1 VRSSRWLIFA
11 PVAILALFA
20 PSANA
25 EPIAG
30 LQATYYAIDTVPPT
44 RSDNIYTVCGSEVEN
59 NINRS
64 YDGEPYLDCT
74 NDLFMV
80 HMTGFIEIP
89 QHDTIEFWLASDD
102 GGIIDIN
109 GNEWGDWWDQGCTWM
124 ESGQID
130 ISAGSQPLDLWMY
143 ENGGSSCLLLAWNI
157 DGLGFE
163 IVPDEAFTT
172 NGIPADTTVPDTT
185 VPDTTTTV
193 QETTTTWTTTTS
205 STTTTTSTTTTAPST
220 TVPVTNPSTTT
231 TPQTTSTYPPEPT
244 MPDPPATVPPPQI
257 VIPTIPETMPPP
269 PEIET
274 NPFPQP
280 SPDVVPDPILETV
293 DTIPLPPDTIVLPPE
308 IESFPP
314 DTLELPPEIVDTLPE
329 LVVTYPTIGPPDTL
343 PFVEDPPDTMPLP
356 LDMPSDA
363 PETLDTLPT
372 ELIAELPPELVEALL
387 DAGNTDIPL
396 TEEQFD
402 TVVDTIADLAPE
414 EAVALITQILAT
426 AVTPDQAEALATN
439 PEVLAVITEEQATEI
454 FETIEVAALD
464 ETQIAEL
471 TAAIQ
476 NAPLA
481 VQKAFEQTI
490 DIFGGFDDYVPTGS
504 NIPVGERRTLIAI
517 AAGTTLTAA
526 GSKIKR
532 K

>member
-1 VRSSRWLIFA
+1 MRSQHFSANRWLIFA

-20 PSANA
+20 PTANA
-25 EPIAG
+25 EPVAG
-30 LQATYYAIDTVPPT
+30 LNTTYYTIDEIPPT
-44 RSDNIYTVCGSEVEN
+44 RSDDIYTECGSEVEN

-89 QHDTIEFWLASDD
+89 EHETIEFWLASDD
-102 GGIIDIN
+102 GGTIKIGLD
-109 GNEWGDWWDQGCTWM
+109 EWGNWGDQGCSAY

-143 ENGGSSCLLLAWNI
+143 ENGGGTCVMLAWNI
-157 DGLGFE
+157 DNIGWA

-172 NGIPADTTVPDTT
+172 
-185 VPDTTTTV
+185 
-193 QETTTTWTTTTS
+193 ETSWD
-205 STTTTTSTTTTAPST
+205 TTTTSTTTTTTTSTIAPST
-220 TVPVTNPSTTT
+220 TVPVVNVSTTT
-231 TPQTTSTYPPEPT
+231 TPQTTSIPIPEPT
-244 MPDPPATVPPPQI
+244 MPEPPTTVPLPQI
-257 VIPTIPETMPPP
+257 EMPAIPEIPDLP

-274 NPFPQP
+274 F
-280 SPDVVPDPILETV
+280 
-293 DTIPLPPDTIVLPPE
+293 PPE
-308 IESFPP
+308 
-314 DTLELPPEIVDTLPE
+314 TLELPPEIVDT
-329 LVVTYPTIGPPDTL
+329 YPTVYPPDTL
-343 PFVEDPPDTMPLP
+343 PFVGELPDPPDTMPLP
-356 LDMPSDA
+356 PDTLPDA
-363 PETLDTLPT
+363 PETLDTLPI
-372 ELIAELPPELVEALL
+372 EVIAELPPELVEALL
-387 DAGNTDIPL
+387 DAGDTSIPL
-396 TEEQFD
+396 TEEEF
-402 TVVDTIADLAPE
+402 TAVVDTIADLAPE

-426 AVTPDQAEALATN
+426 AVTADQAEALATN
-439 PEVLAVITEEQATEI
+439 PDVLAVITEEQATEI
-454 FETIEVAALD
+454 FETIEVAQLD

-476 NAPLA
+476 SAPLK
-481 VQKAFEQTI
+481 VQEAFEQTI

-526 GSKIKR
+526 GSKIRR

>member
-1 VRSSRWLIFA
+1 MGRSNRWLIFA

-30 LQATYYAIDTVPPT
+30 LQTTYYTIDSVPPT

-74 NDLFMV
+74 GDLFMV

-89 QHDTIEFWLASDD
+89 VHDTIEFWLATDD
-102 GGIIDIN
+102 GGNINID
-109 GNEWGDWWDQGCTWM
+109 GNEWGYWNDQGCSAT

-130 ISAGSQPLDLWMY
+130 ISAGSQPLDLYMY
-143 ENGGSSCLLLAWNI
+143 ENGGGTCVMLAWNI
-157 DGLGFE
+157 DNTGWV

-172 NGIPADTTVPDTT
+172 ETSW
-185 VPDTTTTV
+185 
-193 QETTTTWTTTTS
+193 ETTTT
-205 STTTTTSTTTTAPST
+205 STTTTTTTTTTAPST

-231 TPQTTSTYPPEPT
+231 TLQTTTTSNPPTTETTTTTTTTTEPPIPTTTLPQVPNGTSTT
-244 MPDPPATVPPPQI
+244 SSTSTT
-257 VIPTIPETMPPP
+257 TIPETVDTVA
-269 PEIET
+269 PEET
-274 NPFPQP
+274 
-280 SPDVVPDPILETV
+280 VPEASTTTTTEATTTTVPETTTIPEVV
-293 DTIPLPPDTIVLPPE
+293 DTIPPVVDTIPDTTV
-308 IESFPP
+308 P
-314 DTLELPPEIVDTLPE
+314 DTTVADTT
-329 LVVTYPTIGPPDTL
+329 VPDTL
-343 PFVEDPPDTMPLP
+343 PDE
-356 LDMPSDA
+356 
-363 PETLDTLPT
+363 PETPVT
-372 ELIAELPPELVEALL
+372 LPPEVIEELPAEVVEALL
-387 DAGNTDIPL
+387 EAIDNGEPL

-426 AVTPDQAEALATN
+426 TVTPDQAEELASN
-439 PEVLAVITEEQATEI
+439 PDVLAVITEEQATEI
-454 FETIEVAALD
+454 FETIDVTELD
-464 ETQIAEL
+464 NTQIAEL
-471 TAAIQ
+471 TEAIQ
-476 NAPLA
+476 GAPLA
-481 VQKAFEQTI
+481 VQEAFENTI

-517 AAGTTLTAA
+517 AAGATLTAA
-526 GSKIKR
+526 SSKIKG

>member
-1 VRSSRWLIFA
+1 
-11 PVAILALFA
+11 
-20 PSANA
+20 
-25 EPIAG
+25 
-30 LQATYYAIDTVPPT
+30 
-44 RSDNIYTVCGSEVEN
+44 VEN

-89 QHDTIEFWLASDD
+89 EHDTIEFWLASDD
-102 GGIIDIN
+102 GGIINID
-109 GNEWGDWWDQGCTWM
+109 GNEWGNWGDQGCSAY

-143 ENGGSSCLLLAWNI
+143 ENGGGTCVMLAWNI
-157 DGLGFE
+157 DNTGWS

-172 NGIPADTTVPDTT
+172 NGIPTTTT
-185 VPDTTTTV
+185 IQETTTSWDTTTT
-193 QETTTTWTTTTS
+193 
-205 STTTTTSTTTTAPST
+205 STTTTTTTTTTAPST
-220 TVPVTNPSTTT
+220 TVPVANVS
-231 TPQTTSTYPPEPT
+231 TTSTPQITSTPQPEPT
-244 MPDPPATVPPPQI
+244 MPEPPATVPLPQI
-257 VIPTIPETMPPP
+257 EPPAMSEIPPLVL

-274 NPFPQP
+274 YPP
-280 SPDVVPDPILETV
+280 ETLN
-293 DTIPLPPDTIVLPPE
+293 LPPDT
-308 IESFPP
+308 
-314 DTLELPPEIVDTLPE
+314 
-329 LVVTYPTIGPPDTL
+329 YPTIYPPDTL
-343 PFVEDPPDTMPLP
+343 PFVEDLFELPDTMTEPPDTMPLP
-356 LDMPSDA
+356 PDMPLGA
-363 PETLDTLPT
+363 PETLDTLPI

-387 DAGNTDIPL
+387 DAGDTDIPL

-402 TVVDTIADLAPE
+402 TVVDTIENLAPE

-426 AVTPDQAEALATN
+426 AVTADQAEALASN

-454 FETIEVAALD
+454 FETIEVQELD
-464 ETQIAEL
+464 TTQIAEL

-476 NAPLA
+476 DAPLA
-481 VQKAFEQTI
+481 VQEVFEQTI

-526 GSKIKR
+526 GTRMRQK
-532 K
+532 